1 MNILLTG
8 GRDAFSPFV
17 SGQRS
22 ELFVTVDAI
31 SNNTLMSFYEEN
43 KVLIDTT
50 NNNLDPNPKVT
61 LKYETGWEKVLQ
73 CN

>member
-1 MNILLTG
+1 
-8 GRDAFSPFV
+8 
-17 SGQRS
+17 
-22 ELFVTVDAI
+22 
-31 SNNTLMSFYEEN
+31 MSFYEEN